1 MRSTSYFYTLAI
13 ALTFIGCKQE
23 AKQETKQD
31 IPEAKVSV
39 VQAMVSPAGESSSLP
54 HLMSNKDVA
63 LLSWVETSGD
73 TLHTMYYA
81 ELVDGAWQEPHAI
94 LSGSD
99 WFVNWADYP
108 MITENNGSL
117 WSHILKKSTAGTY
130 SYDIKM
136 NVKPKGATEWKTDIP
151 LHTDSTPT
159 EHGFVSVEPY
169 NDNFFVNWL
178 DGRNTEENEVGE
190 RGAMTLRAGV
200 VSTTG
205 RMLQE
210 YELDTRTCDCC
221 QTASVIT
228 DNGPIVV
235 YRDRSEEEI
244 RDIGIVRLVD
254 GNWTAPKVIHEDNW
268 QIKGC
273 PVNGPKVAALGNEV
287 VVSWFTGAE
296 NNPKVNVV
304 FSNDGGANF
313 QEPILIAEG
322 MVMGRVDVLWMDQD
336 KAVVSWMESKDKMAV
351 FYTMI
356 VSKDGSVS
364 NKQVIAELDGSRKSG
379 FPQMEIVEETLYFA
393 WTEQSASTS
402 KIQTAKM
409 PVDAF
414 TFNSPK

>member
-1 MRSTSYFYTLAI
+1 MRSTSYFYTLAVI
-13 ALTFIGCKQE
+13 LSVIGCKPE

-31 IPEAKVSV
+31 IPETNVSV

-63 LLSWVETSGD
+63 LLSWVETTGD
-73 TLHTMYYA
+73 TVHTMYYA
-81 ELVDGAWQEPHAI
+81 ELVDGEWQKPQAI

-117 WSHILKKSTAGTY
+117 WSHILKKSTVGTY
-130 SYDIKM
+130 SYDVKM
-136 NVKPKGATEWKTDIP
+136 NVRPTGATEWKTDMQ
-151 LHTDSTPT
+151 LHTDGTPT
-159 EHGFVSVEPY
+159 EHGFVSVVPY
-169 NDNFFVNWL
+169 NNDFFVNWL
-178 DGRNTEENEVGE
+178 DGRNTEKNEVGE
-190 RGAMTLRAGV
+190 RDAMTLRAGV

-205 RMLQE
+205 KMLQE

-287 VVSWFTGAE
+287 VVAWFTGAE
-296 NNPKVNVV
+296 NNPKVNVI

-336 KAVVSWMESKDKMAV
+336 KAVVSWMESKDTLAI
-351 FYTMI
+351 FNAMI
-356 VSKDGSVS
+356 VTTDGTVS

>member
-1 MRSTSYFYTLAI
+1 MLRKQCKASTTTIRRQEA
-13 ALTFIGCKQE
+13 KQE
-23 AKQETKQD
+23 AKQETKQE

-39 VQAMVSPAGESSSLP
+39 VQEMISPAGESSSLP
-54 HLMSNKDVA
+54 HLMSNKDVS
-63 LLSWVETSGD
+63 LLSWVETVGD

-81 ELVDGAWQEPHAI
+81 ELVDGVWQKPQTI

-108 MITENNGSL
+108 MISENNGSL
-117 WSHILKKSTAGTY
+117 WSHVLKKSTAGTY

-136 NVKPKGATEWKTDIP
+136 NVKPKGATAWKTDML
-151 LHTDSTPT
+151 LHTDGTPT
-159 EHGFVSVEPY
+159 EHGFVSIEPY
-169 NDNFFVNWL
+169 NNNFFVNWL
-178 DGRNTEENEVGE
+178 DGRNTQENEVGE

-205 RMLQE
+205 ELLQE

-221 QTASVIT
+221 QTTSAIT
-228 DNGPIVV
+228 DNGPIVI
-235 YRDRSEEEI
+235 YRSRSEEEI
-244 RDIGIVRLVD
+244 RDISIVRWVD
-254 GNWTAPKVIHEDNW
+254 GSFTAPKVIHEDNW

-273 PVNGPKVAALGNEV
+273 PVNGPKVAVLGNEV
-287 VVSWFTGAE
+287 AVAWFTGAE
-296 NNPKVNVV
+296 NDPKVKLV
-304 FSNDGGANF
+304 FSTDGGANF

-351 FYTMI
+351 FYTMN

-364 NKQVIAELDGSRKSG
+364 NKQVLAELDGSRKSG

>member
-1 MRSTSYFYTLAI
+1 
-13 ALTFIGCKQE
+13 
-23 AKQETKQD
+23 
-31 IPEAKVSV
+31 
-39 VQAMVSPAGESSSLP
+39 
-54 HLMSNKDVA
+54 
-63 LLSWVETSGD
+63 
-73 TLHTMYYA
+73 
-81 ELVDGAWQEPHAI
+81 
-94 LSGSD
+94 
-99 WFVNWADYP
+99 
-108 MITENNGSL
+108 
-117 WSHILKKSTAGTY
+117 
-130 SYDIKM
+130 
-136 NVKPKGATEWKTDIP
+136 
-151 LHTDSTPT
+151 
-159 EHGFVSVEPY
+159 
-169 NDNFFVNWL
+169 
-178 DGRNTEENEVGE
+178 
-190 RGAMTLRAGV
+190 MTLRAGV

-205 RMLQE
+205 ELLQA
-210 YELDTRTCDCC
+210 YELDDSTCDCC
-221 QTASVIT
+221 QTTSAIT
-228 DNGPIVV
+228 DNGPIVI

-244 RDIGIVRLVD
+244 RDISIVRFVD
-254 GNWTAPKVIHEDNW
+254 GNWTTPKVIHEDYW